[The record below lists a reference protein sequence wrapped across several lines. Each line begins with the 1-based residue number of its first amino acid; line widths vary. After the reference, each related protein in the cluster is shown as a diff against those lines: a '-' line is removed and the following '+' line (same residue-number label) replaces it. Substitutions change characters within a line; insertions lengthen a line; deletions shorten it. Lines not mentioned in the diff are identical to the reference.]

1 MKTIPKGNYNMEK
14 TQFKTE
20 SKRLLDLMIN
30 SVYTNKEIFLRE
42 LISNSSDALDKRY
55 FKSLTDNSGLV
66 RSELEIRLTP
76 DKDARTLTI
85 TDNGIGMTR
94 DELEANLGTIAKSGT
109 LAFKQ
114 ENADSETHAEDMDI
128 IGQFGVGFYS
138 AFMVA
143 KRITVLSRAE
153 GSTEAWLWESEGL
166 DGYTVSPAEK
176 SEVGTIITLY
186 LKENETDTED
196 GEDYDR
202 FLQVYTLRSLVTKYS
217 DYIRYPIKMLIET
230 SRPKQKAHD
239 ECECNECKHDECEC
253 DECKHDEC
261 ECEDCKHDE
270 CECEDCKHD
279 ECECDEC
286 KHDDEEDKEPEYETV
301 TEDTTLNSMVP
312 LWRRNKA
319 ELKDEDYNSF
329 YTDKF
334 HDFEAPLM
342 HIHSKTEGAI
352 SYNSILYIPS
362 EVPYNLYSKGYKR
375 GLQLYSN
382 GVMIMET
389 CEDLLPEYFGF
400 VKGLV
405 DSSDISLN
413 ISRELLQQSRQLRA
427 IANGLKKKIKSELE
441 KLLEN
446 EREKYEKFFKN
457 FGLSIKYGIY
467 ESYGMEASFLQ
478 DLLLYYS
485 AKENRMITLKEYVA
499 AMVENQTEIYY
510 ACGSNIESIK
520 RLPQLKYMLDKGY
533 DVLLMPDNVDEFS
546 LKMMNGFE
554 GKPFKSIT
562 DNDLN
567 IGGEEEKK
575 AVEEK
580 QTENKEFLDAVKEAL
595 GDSVHEVRLSSRL
608 GDSPAALASDGPISL
623 EMEKVLADMPN
634 GGSMKADRILELNP
648 DHAVFE
654 TLRAV
659 RSDEEQF
666 KTYAKLL
673 YDQALLLAGLK
684 IDDPTEFAARITK
697 LMLK

>member
-1 MKTIPKGNYNMEK
+1 MEK
-14 TQFKTE
+14 MQFKTE

-30 SVYTNKEIFLRE
+30 SVYTNKDIFLRE

-76 DKDARTLTI
+76 DKDVRTLTI
-85 TDNGIGMTR
+85 TDNGIGMTH

-114 ENADSETHAEDMDI
+114 ENEDSEVHAEDMDI

-166 DGYTVSPAEK
+166 DGYTISPAEK
-176 SEVGTIITLY
+176 AEVGTVITLY

-239 ECECNECKHDECEC
+239 ECECE
-253 DECKHDEC
+253 ECKHDEC
-261 ECEDCKHDE
+261 ECEECKHDDE
-270 CECEDCKHD
+270 CECE
-279 ECECDEC
+279 EC
-286 KHDDEEDKEPEYETV
+286 KHDDEENKEPEYETV

-342 HIHSKTEGAI
+342 HIHSNTEGTI

-362 EVPYNLYSKGYKR
+362 EAPYNLYSKGYKR

-485 AKENRMITLKEYVA
+485 AKENRMVTLKEYVA

-510 ACGSNIESIK
+510 ACGSSIESIK
-520 RLPQLKYMLDKGY
+520 RLPQLKYMLDNGY

-562 DNDLN
+562 NNDLN
-567 IGGEEEKK
+567 IGGEDEKE

-595 GDSVHEVRLSSRL
+595 NDSVHEVRLSNRL

-648 DHAVFE
+648 DHPVFE
-654 TLRAV
+654 TLRTV

>member
-467 ESYGMEASFLQ
+467 ESYGTEASFLQ

>member
-1 MKTIPKGNYNMEK
+1 MEK

-114 ENADSETHAEDMDI
+114 ENAESETHAEDMDI

-176 SEVGTIITLY
+176 AEVGTVITLY

-239 ECECNECKHDECEC
+239 ECECE
-253 DECKHDEC
+253 ECKHDEC
-261 ECEDCKHDE
+261 ECEECKHDE
-270 CECEDCKHD
+270 CECE
-279 ECECDEC
+279 EC
-286 KHDDEEDKEPEYETV
+286 KHNDEEDKEPEYETV

-427 IANGLKKKIKSELE
+427 IANGLKKKIKSELD

-567 IGGEEEKK
+567 IGGEDEKK

-648 DHAVFE
+648 DHPVFE

>member
-1 MKTIPKGNYNMEK
+1 MEK
-14 TQFKTE
+14 MQFKTE

-30 SVYTNKEIFLRE
+30 SVYTNKDIFLRE

-85 TDNGIGMTR
+85 TDNGIGMTH

-114 ENADSETHAEDMDI
+114 ENEDSEVHAEDMDI

-166 DGYTVSPAEK
+166 DGYTISPAEK
-176 SEVGTIITLY
+176 AEVGTVITLY

-239 ECECNECKHDECEC
+239 ECDCEECKHG
-253 DECKHDEC
+253 EC
-261 ECEDCKHDE
+261 ECE
-270 CECEDCKHD
+270 
-279 ECECDEC
+279 EC
-286 KHDDEEDKEPEYETV
+286 KHDDECECEECRHDDEENKEPEYETV

-312 LWRRNKA
+312 LWRRNKT

-342 HIHSKTEGAI
+342 HIHSNTEGTI

-362 EVPYNLYSKGYKR
+362 EAPYNLYSKGYKR

-485 AKENRMITLKEYVA
+485 AKENRMVTLKEYVA

-520 RLPQLKYMLDKGY
+520 RLPQLKYMLDNGY

-567 IGGEEEKK
+567 IGGEDEKK

-595 GDSVHEVRLSSRL
+595 NDSVHEVRLSSRL

-634 GGSMKADRILELNP
+634 GGAMKADRILELNP
-648 DHAVFE
+648 DHPVFE
-654 TLRAV
+654 TLRTV

>member
-143 KRITVLSRAE
+143 KRITVLSRAD

-239 ECECNECKHDECEC
+239 ECECDECKHDECEC

-485 AKENRMITLKEYVA
+485 AKENRMITLKEYIA

>member
-1 MKTIPKGNYNMEK
+1 MEK
-14 TQFKTE
+14 KQFKTE

-153 GSTEAWLWESEGL
+153 GSNEAWLWESEGL

-176 SEVGTIITLY
+176 AEVGTVITLY

-239 ECECNECKHDECEC
+239 ECEC
-253 DECKHDEC
+253 DECKHDEK
-261 ECEDCKHDE
+261 EDE
-270 CECEDCKHD
+270 
-279 ECECDEC
+279 
-286 KHDDEEDKEPEYETV
+286 EPEYETV

-319 ELKDEDYNSF
+319 ELTDEDYNRF
-329 YTDKF
+329 YSDKF
-334 HDFEAPLM
+334 HDFEAPIM

-362 EVPYNLYSKGYKR
+362 EAPYNLYSKGYKR

-441 KLLEN
+441 KLLAN

-485 AKENRMITLKEYVA
+485 AKENRMITLKEYIA

-510 ACGSNIESIK
+510 ACGSNIENIK

-562 DNDLN
+562 DNELN

-648 DHAVFE
+648 DHPVFE
-654 TLRAV
+654 ALRAV
-659 RSDEEQF
+659 RSDEEQL